1 MLCLSKL
8 TVMRKGTQLIY
19 YHEPHI
25 KCHRAEC
32 GSRAAQWSTVF
43 SRKLLASALRYCH
56 EYFYVCLCVV
66 LFVDLFFHLSLVVLN
81 PCFNDNYY

>member
-1 MLCLSKL
+1 MLCLFIL
-8 TVMRKGTQLIY
+8 TVMRKGTLPIY
-19 YHEPHI
+19 EPHI

-43 SRKLLASALRYCH
+43 SRKLLAPALRYCH

-66 LFVDLFFHLSLVVLN
+66 FFVDFFPFVVSRFESLL
-81 PCFNDNYY
+81 